1 MIQLAGYGRIT
12 PFSPDDFAK
21 RRRENNS
28 LADQVDTFLPGPPF
42 TKRPVVTNRPRRG
55 VRNFHSAALP
65 SDPADG
71 SVEKW
76 MQIPNLH
83 NEERRKKFRHLPPG
97 WPSGSRTIASFRL
110 DSGRICLNFF
120 GVNQSTRWLE
130 RTQQL
135 TWQWQL
141 QLWANSTQ
149 TKCSNVSRKKW
160 PVREREGSTRANV
173 SRPRRP
179 AALYS
184 NPKVGGLPPTTTG
197 PSSVL
202 RWRHQSGRWPQATPT
217 ASRLLAGNS
226 FFKKYFCRFPSLVG
240 G

>member
-1 MIQLAGYGRIT
+1 MRTKKIQTLTARMAIRQPHNRI
-12 PFSPDDFAK
+12 
-21 RRRENNS
+21 
-28 LADQVDTFLPGPPF
+28 
-42 TKRPVVTNRPRRG
+42 
-55 VRNFHSAALP
+55 
-65 SDPADG
+65 
-71 SVEKW
+71 
-76 MQIPNLH
+76 I
-83 NEERRKKFRHLPPG
+83 PPG
-97 WPSGSRTIASFRL
+97 FRPDL
-110 DSGRICLNFF
+110 FEFL

-217 ASRLLAGNS
+217 ASRLLAGNC